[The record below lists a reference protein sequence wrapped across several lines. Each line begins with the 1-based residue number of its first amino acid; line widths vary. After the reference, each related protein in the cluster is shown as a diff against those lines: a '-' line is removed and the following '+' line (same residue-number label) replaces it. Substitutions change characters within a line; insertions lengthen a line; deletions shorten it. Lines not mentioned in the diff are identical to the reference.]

1 MTITITIRL
10 VCVSTG
16 LHVPEVLPAGV
27 SAFDTADARG
37 MRGFSCAVGS
47 RVLALPI
54 FRHLGAIGT
63 DGRASKQQEE
73 QQRWAM
79 GDDCLGG
86 AAVYALPE
94 LADGG

>member
-1 MTITITIRL
+1 ML
-10 VCVSTG
+10 TG

-63 DGRASKQQEE
+63 DVRASKQQEE
-73 QQRWAM
+73 QQCM
-79 GDDCLGG
+79 GHGRRLSWMGQRCTQATTRAG
-86 AAVYALPE
+86 
-94 LADGG
+94 